1 MMQSMCDKKVSRA
14 RTLKMENDLAD
25 LDKIRDFL
33 KKNLSGLNIS
43 DKDYFKIEL
52 SLLEICI
59 NIIRYAYPLKQ
70 GEILLKTWQ
79 DDEKIFFEIRD
90 SGIPFDPRTL
100 KKPDIKEI
108 IRSEKK
114 GGFGVFLS
122 RTFMDGFDY
131 KRENNQNV
139 LTIYKIIKA
148 AEASDQST

>member
-1 MMQSMCDKKVSRA
+1 MMQSMCDKKISRA

-43 DKDYFKIEL
+43 DKDSFKIEL

>member
-1 MMQSMCDKKVSRA
+1 MMQSMCDKKISRA

-108 IRSEKK
+108 IRNERK

-131 KRENNQNV
+131 KRENNRNV

>member
-1 MMQSMCDKKVSRA
+1 MMQSMCDKKISRA

-70 GEILLKTWQ
+70 GKILLKTWQ

-108 IRSEKK
+108 IRNEKK
-114 GGFGVFLS
+114 GGLGVFLS
-122 RTFMDGFDY
+122 RSFMDGFDY
-131 KRENNQNV
+131 RRENNQNV

>member
-1 MMQSMCDKKVSRA
+1 MMQSMCDKKISRA

-70 GEILLKTWQ
+70 GKILLKTWQ

-114 GGFGVFLS
+114 GGLGVFLS
-122 RTFMDGFDY
+122 RSFMDGFDY
-131 KRENNQNV
+131 RRENDQNV

>member
-1 MMQSMCDKKVSRA
+1 
-14 RTLKMENDLAD
+14 
-25 LDKIRDFL
+25 
-33 KKNLSGLNIS
+33 
-43 DKDYFKIEL
+43 
-52 SLLEICI
+52 
-59 NIIRYAYPLKQ
+59 
-70 GEILLKTWQ
+70 LLKTWQ

-108 IRSEKK
+108 IRSERK

-131 KRENNQNV
+131 KRENNRNV

>member
-1 MMQSMCDKKVSRA
+1 MIQSYCDRKTSGGS
-14 RTLKMENDLAD
+14 TLRIENDLAE
-25 LDKIRDFL
+25 LDKMREFL
-33 KKNLSGLNIS
+33 KRNLGKLKLS

-59 NIIRYAYPLKQ
+59 NIIRYAYPHEK

-79 DDEKIFFEIRD
+79 VDEKIFFEIRD
-90 SGIPFDPRTL
+90 SGVPFDPRTL

-108 IRSEKK
+108 VRSEKK

-131 KRENNQNV
+131 KRENNQNI

-148 AEASDQST
+148 